1 MENWKERLSNGGW
14 VGFND
19 ADMDDYNRAILECE
33 AKVTRFNSEVLSTPD
48 KQSLFEDIVGYK
60 LQGRTTVKSPFR
72 CDLGFNIK
80 LGKDVLVNYNC
91 TFLDTAEI
99 SVGDYTMIGPD
110 CHIVTAI
117 HPISGIDRR
126 DWKVR
131 GEPIHIGKD
140 VWIGANV
147 TILPG
152 VDIGDD
158 CVIGAGSVVTKDVP
172 SGMTVVGNPARPIQR
187 H

>member
-1 MENWKERLSNGGW
+1 MANGGW
-14 VGFND
+14 VGFD
-19 ADMDDYNRAILECE
+19 DPDMDEYNQAIDDCA
-33 AKVTRFNSEVLSTPD
+33 AKIARFNTEVLPPLE
-48 KQSLFEDIVGYK
+48 KKKLFESIVGYE
-60 LQGRTTVKSPFR
+60 LHGRTVVKSPFR

-117 HPISGIDRR
+117 HPIKGIERR

-140 VWIGANV
+140 VWLGANV

-152 VDIGDD
+152 VTVGDD
-158 CVIGAGSVVTKDVP
+158 CVVGAGSVVTKDVP
-172 SGMTVVGNPARPIQR
+172 AGTTVVGNPARPIQR